1 MQPNPGTVGPVEPA
15 KKPGCFTPVFIEEW
29 KLQFWIKVGTTKQSG
44 QAEVTQD
51 LWLIYGIRHARC
63 QSSRK
68 YILVVTN
75 CYLAVEREGKL
86 IAYPATAMHLND
98 QIVTIGTLFF
108 KFCIALF
115 RVSIHFLNTWIS
127 NKLYK
132 PINVAR
138 KAPCE
143 RSSPWQTY
151 QGNFSIRKT
160 STDRSQRRHLQQKIA
175 EIKCKTDGNL

>member
-1 MQPNPGTVGPVEPA
+1 MQPNPGTVGPGEPA
-15 KKPGCFTPVFIEEW
+15 KKPGSFTPVFIEEW
-29 KLQFWIKVGTTKQSG
+29 KLQFWIKIGTTKQSG

-51 LWLIYGIRHARC
+51 LWLIFGIRYARC
-63 QSSRK
+63 HSSRK

-75 CYLAVEREGKL
+75 RYLAVEREGKL

-127 NKLYK
+127 NKLHK
-132 PINVAR
+132 AINVAR
-138 KAPCE
+138 EASCE
-143 RSSPWQTY
+143 RCSPGQAY
-151 QGNFSIRKT
+151 QSDFSAGKT
-160 STDRSQRRHLQQKIA
+160 STDRPQRRYSQQKIPQV
-175 EIKCKTDGNL
+175 